1 MKITVD
7 IRDALS
13 RMKDHLH
20 SVFSEQSMYY
30 NVVLTTSQATGDMTP
45 ADLESVKNAA
55 QFMLDIRR
63 INASQL
69 LKKDLE
75 QYFDRIQS
83 DSNIHDLAGRALSVI
98 LTYFSMKDAIEL
110 LTHLSLTGRLENDNI
125 DDIRTILEAKPL
137 LLCLYLS
144 HALTLANP
152 IVSGLENPNESR
164 QNNYNPYTHGFG
176 ATGTNPKLYSSVY

>member
-1 MKITVD
+1 MNITVD
-7 IRDALS
+7 IRDTLG

-30 NVVLTTSQATGDMTP
+30 NVVLSTSQATSDMS
-45 ADLESVKNAA
+45 ASDLESVKNAA
-55 QFMLDIRR
+55 RFMLDIRR

-75 QYFDRIQS
+75 QYYDRIQS
-83 DSNIHDLAGRALSVI
+83 DSNIHDLAGRALSVV
-98 LTYFSMKDAIEL
+98 LTYFSMKEAIEL
-110 LTHLSLTGRLENDNI
+110 LTYLSLTGRLENDHI

-144 HALTLANP
+144 HALTLPNP
-152 IVSGLENPNESR
+152 IVSGLENPNGSR

-176 ATGTNPKLYSSVY
+176 VPGTNPKLYGRID